1 MGGGALVGGAGGAAG
16 GGGTGAIDGGGAGA
30 DGNSDGSVT
39 GDGGTP
45 PVLAPPP
52 LTGLA
57 VINDNYTAMASS
69 LSVLGAAGGVAHADC
84 VDSATGG
91 GGTGSSTL
99 TSDVTL
105 PSQPQRGGDIV
116 VIDRGHTALTFVN
129 PASCAVDRQISVAG
143 GFPRANPHDVVI
155 ISDTKAYV
163 TRYEKNLV
171 ATTPAATGDDVLIID
186 PRDGSALGRIDLSSY
201 AAQVPGSGATV
212 QARPDR
218 AVIAAGKV
226 VVTLNNQDANFAVFG
241 EGRLVVIDP
250 ATDTVLEALPL
261 TALTDCEALAVVP
274 GSATVLV
281 TCGGA
286 YTDADPASRSG
297 LAVVDLG
304 GASATLV
311 RTFTGTALGGTVNFQ
326 WVVGA
331 VAGSTTRA
339 FLSLFGAT
347 DFTTGATTVPD
358 AALAVDLATGAT
370 TGVLMAQAYAI
381 GRGTLSSGGQLLLP
395 DASDAQPR
403 IHVIDVTGTPTETSA
418 FAADTVLN
426 LAPREVAA
434 Y

>member
-1 MGGGALVGGAGGAAG
+1 MRSSIGIRLCAGHAALALACLLGGCSDDPRPSSPGVGGTGGMGGGGLVGGAGGG

-30 DGNSDGSVT
+30 DGSSDGPVT

-69 LSVLGAAGGVAHADC
+69 LSVLGAAGGVTHADC
-84 VDSATGG
+84 LDSATGG
-91 GGTGSSTL
+91 GGTGSSAL
-99 TSDVTL
+99 SSDVTL

-116 VIDRGHTALTFVN
+116 VIDRGHTALTFVD
-129 PASCAVDRQISVAG
+129 PATCAVDRQISVAG

-186 PRDGSALGRIDLSSY
+186 PRDGSALGRIDLASY
-201 AAQVPGSGATV
+201 AAQVSGSGATV

-250 ATDTVLEALPL
+250 ATDAVLEALPL
-261 TALTDCEALAVVP
+261 TGLTDCEALAVVP
-274 GSATVLV
+274 GSPTVLV

-286 YTDADPASRSG
+286 YTDADPASRSSI
-297 LAVVDLG
+297 
-304 GASATLV
+304 SAG
-311 RTFTGTALGGTVNFQ
+311 RARRSFAPSRGRRSA
-326 WVVGA
+326 A
-331 VAGSTTRA
+331 RST
-339 FLSLFGAT
+339 
-347 DFTTGATTVPD
+347 
-358 AALAVDLATGAT
+358 
-370 TGVLMAQAYAI
+370 
-381 GRGTLSSGGQLLLP
+381 SSGSWGRSRG
-395 DASDAQPR
+395 AR
-403 IHVIDVTGTPTETSA
+403 R
-418 FAADTVLN
+418 
-426 LAPREVAA
+426 APS
-434 Y
+434 

>member
-226 VVTLNNQDANFAVFG
+226 VVTLNDQDANFAVFG
-241 EGRLVVIDP
+241 EGRLAIIDP
-250 ATDTVLEALPL
+250 ATDTVVQALAITGL
-261 TALTDCEALAVVP
+261 TNCEAM
-274 GSATVLV
+274 TVLPGGGTLLV
-281 TCGGA
+281 ACGGA
-286 YTDADPASRSG
+286 YTDADPASASG
-297 LAVVDLG
+297 LAVVDMSVTP
-304 GASATLV
+304 AALV
-311 RTFTGTALGGTVNFQ
+311 RTFTGTALGGPVNFQ
-326 WVVGA
+326 WAAGV
-331 VAGSTTRA
+331 VAGSTARA
-339 FLSLFGAT
+339 FVSLFGASA
-347 DFTTGATTVPD
+347 FGGAPAVPD
-358 AALAVDLATGAT
+358 KALAVDLG
-370 TGVLMAQAYAI
+370 TGVGTGFVTAEAFAI
-381 GRGTLSSGGQLLLP
+381 GRGTLSGAGQLLLP
-395 DASDAQPR
+395 DAAAAQPR
-403 IHVIDVTGTPTETSA
+403 IHAFDVTGTPTETSA

-426 LAPREVAA
+426 LPPREVAA